1 MKNLNIPF
9 ITRLVLIFFLSS
21 TLLAACNSTAPEP
34 SPPSP
39 VSSAAGS
46 TATETQQ
53 PTETLTQPP
62 SATSPPSRV
71 VLVVPPAADP
81 AQSDALQSALAELS
95 AAESLEFEVQ
105 PALAPGNLTPAL
117 RLVVVLAPDPGL
129 VSLAGAA
136 PDVQFLGI
144 GIPGLAPATN
154 LSLIGSQ
161 GMSPDQQGFLA
172 GYLAAVVTPE
182 WRTAVMSIGDTPSG
196 MAARQGFLNGVVFF
210 CGLCRQT
217 YPPFY
222 TYPMYVELPG
232 GASPAEWQAAADVLK
247 DKFVQTVYLAP
258 GAGDE
263 TLMTSLAEAG
273 LQLIGSQ
280 TPPAAMQAA
289 WIASVGPDYITPL
302 QTIWPDLMKG
312 EGGAD
317 LPAGL
322 AVSDINPELLSPGR
336 QRLVEELIQ
345 ELQSGFIDTGVAP

>member
-1 MKNLNIPF
+1 MKNLNAPF

-21 TLLAACNSTAPEP
+21 TLLTACDSTAPET

-39 VSSAAGS
+39 ISNETGS
-46 TATETQQ
+46 PATETQQ

-81 AQSDALQSALAELS
+81 AQADALQSALAKLS
-95 AAESLEFEVQ
+95 TAEDLEFEVQ

-117 RLVVVLAPDPGL
+117 RLVVALPPDPGL
-129 VSLAGAA
+129 ASLAAAA

-144 GIPGLAPATN
+144 GIPGLAPAAN
-154 LSLIGSQ
+154 LSLIGTQ
-161 GMSPDQQGFLA
+161 GASPDQQGFLA

-182 WRTAVMSIGDTPSG
+182 WRTAVMSVSDTLSG
-196 MAARQGFLNGVVFF
+196 IAARQGFLNGVVYF

-263 TLMTSLAEAG
+263 TPLTSLAEAG

-289 WIASVGPDYITPL
+289 WIATVGPDYITPL
-302 QTIWPDLMKG
+302 HTIWPDLMKG
-312 EGGAD
+312 AGGAD
-317 LPAGL
+317 LPAAL
-322 AVSDINPELLSPGR
+322 AISDINPELLSPGR
-336 QRLVEELIQ
+336 QRLVEELNR